1 MKSEVKIHHVSYSYN
16 KNEMQLNDINL
27 NILQGECIAI
37 IGASGCGKST
47 LTRVINGLIPSF
59 FQGELS
65 GKTFIKEKDI
75 HQLPSWE

>member
-65 GKTFIKEKDI
+65 GKTFIK
-75 HQLPSWE
+75 